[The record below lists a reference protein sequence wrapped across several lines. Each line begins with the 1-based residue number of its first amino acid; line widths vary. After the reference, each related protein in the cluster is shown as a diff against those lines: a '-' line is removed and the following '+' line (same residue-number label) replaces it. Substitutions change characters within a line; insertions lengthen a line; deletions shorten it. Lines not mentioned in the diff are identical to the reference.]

1 MKNFTKQN
9 FKTNPLWIRLLIMT
23 FMLLAGAG
31 SVWSANLYIYST
43 SSSAKA
49 WIWVEGGS
57 NYTGGNWNSRPALSN
72 TTYFE
77 SLGNNIYR
85 YKKETLPSKVSII
98 LTPSG
103 GSPEARIDNLSLSS
117 DKYLSYSG
125 GSSITQVTR
134 PTNRYVAGSTAGDT
148 GGTDNVF
155 GTRWEANGSTNKMT
169 WDASK
174 CLFVKEYIT
183 NETSPMTLTFKIT
196 DGTWSNSWPSSNKT
210 QTVSSGCRITTITF
224 NIFTNAVS
232 STSASSTA
240 CCTTVNAPNVT
251 ADAICAGNSA
261 TLKLTNRQTG
271 VTYKLNS
278 TSGTTI
284 FSSGDTYTTSALNA
298 NTTYKIYASH
308 ASACT
313 NNVEGSVTVTVN
325 PTPSFT
331 TNPTNKTM
339 CAGETSETNL
349 TTLSGVV
356 VANGSPVWYN
366 AQTDGSTVAKADIV
380 NGGTYW
386 VAAEN
391 STTGCKNTTRQKFVL
406 TVNPTPSFT
415 TNPTDKTMCAGETS
429 ETNLT
434 TLSGVVVANGSP
446 VWYNAQTGG
455 STVAKAD
462 IVNGGTYWVA
472 AENSTTGCKNATRK
486 KFVLAVKSAP
496 TTPSLSADRDM
507 LNTTNTTAT
516 LTIGNYVSG
525 VTYTL
530 YKGENSTGKTT
541 TETTFT
547 VTEGGIYKV
556 KGTNTTNPSACQDT
570 EFSKEVIISTC
581 PTVATPTLSI
591 VSEPKNNCGTETKGK
606 IQITNYSS
614 FSDCTFTLN
623 GSACKPSSNGE
634 IEVSESGT
642 YNVVAINDCGSK
654 STAGSVTVSKTTI
667 TAPST
672 TPEVS
677 LSYPQ
682 VAFATNDGS
691 VNINL
696 SIGERGITYYLY
708 KDGAQVAN
716 SEKTGENKSLQ
727 WTVNESGTYT
737 VKAPNPCD
745 GGYIAMTGSVK
756 YTCMSNLKLAFD
768 GGKSVFCPG
777 ETTNIIVTFDGDGK
791 GDEITN
797 YGKYGWQWEKT
808 NIDYTSVYLSE
819 SGVKVPVTI
828 KGDGSIK
835 LGVRSCG
842 TIYSNEL
849 TFTVHKAPEAPT
861 VSFSPNPVGQNI
873 NTTLSIASY
882 SADNTYVVYKSE
894 DDKVG
899 SDTKVADYTAPFAI
913 SLADVDNYY
922 YYAVATSKAC
932 TGLVTTST
940 ITKLEVLEAGAK
952 IDALG
957 ATALFTNDPTHFIPM
972 YVEKDGIVDVE
983 GATKVDGY
991 TWEFSEDGSSE
1002 WTACNYTYANFNAK
1016 NNKSQHQVVVTN
1028 GNKDCNNWRA
1038 NAVGYYR
1045 CKMTYDNG
1053 ASQYSNSI
1061 QVTAG
1066 TNSNTNKQ
1074 HIGITYNLPIISV
1087 NTGDKD
1093 FPSDASLSGYPSASA
1108 DDLKKKRS
1116 VDVKIFNPDGT
1127 VCYDRKARMAYRG
1140 SSSLNFQKKSYAFC
1154 PGKAKCGDEEKSV
1167 DYVKTSKENLFG
1179 LSNGAED
1186 KDWVLYA
1193 ATPEPSMMRNRL
1205 TFDLYKEMRPQ
1216 DWGVNS
1222 MYVELVI
1229 NGEYKGVYVLM
1240 DKITQNK
1247 NRVKLSSADAFIVK
1261 FDKTDCVDRIGG
1273 YNGKVGDEKTF
1284 ITSKS
1289 GKFGIDTYDTKVDQA
1304 FEIEYPE
1311 KEDFEDVNV
1320 GSWKPFT
1327 DKVKEKFEQF
1337 ETALEK
1343 KDYTT
1348 VRSIIDYDS
1357 WADWF
1362 ILTEFIKNQDGFRAS
1377 NIFVYD
1383 GDKIEARPL
1392 WDQELSFKNKA
1403 RIAHSCDN
1411 AGGLLVTT
1419 SSIYEDNFKA
1429 PFWFTGGNNSI
1440 TGGLL
1445 SDPCFVSLVKQKWAE
1460 YSIEGGILTKT
1471 HIESK
1476 VSAYDS
1482 ELGAAQSRE
1491 AARWPYTGAVRG
1503 MTNNGK
1509 TIGYYGKNEGIEIGY
1524 ADSKSDILSWAN
1536 GRVGGLTTALNGLE
1550 GEALIFT
1557 MTPSVEITPWQIGI
1571 INIHAPAGYTYTV
1584 DFSQVENA
1592 GGYVS
1597 NDNAT
1602 YSVKLPRPADWAIG
1616 GNGSTTLSKTYTVT
1630 AKLELDSEENT
1641 CGFTSTENTKDSVI
1655 TLKDET
1661 EECDSEVTR

>member
-1 MKNFTKQN
+1 MKNFTKQILN
-9 FKTNPLWIRLLIMT
+9 KTLFKPTRWLLVALM
-23 FMLLAGAG
+23 FLLGTSGA
-31 SVWSANLYIYST
+31 WA
-43 SSSAKA
+43 
-49 WIWVEGGS
+49 
-57 NYTGGNWNSRPALSN
+57 
-72 TTYFE
+72 F
-77 SLGNNIYR
+77 
-85 YKKETLPSKVSII
+85 
-98 LTPSG
+98 
-103 GSPEARIDNLSLSS
+103 NLS
-117 DKYLSYSG
+117 
-125 GSSITQVTR
+125 GSMYFDNSETKWANCYMYI
-134 PTNRYVAGSTAGDT
+134 GH
-148 GGTDNVF
+148 GTYGRAYTMSLVS
-155 GTRWEANGSTNKMT
+155 GTRYLWKYTN
-169 WDASK
+169 
-174 CLFVKEYIT
+174 
-183 NETSPMTLTFKIT
+183 
-196 DGTWSNSWPSSNKT
+196 DGTWSGATAWY
-210 QTVSSGCRITTITF
+210 VSSEQWSDWTGGKGEGVALKACWHNANTFTHPYTSAYGANVYKATGTSTYSSSDCSKSAYNWSSTKPSYSTTYTITL
-224 NIFTNAVS
+224 NIVGSGSVTIKNNAGTALIS
-232 STSASSTA
+232 GATANTS
-240 CCTTVNAPNVT
+240 
-251 ADAICAGNSA
+251 
-261 TLKLTNRQTG
+261 KTG
-271 VTYKLNS
+271 VTYLTYLRYITATPSSGSKLSSIKIGSTDYTSAYQNGDAGEGTSGKGYDLTGNVTITVTFEKSCTTVATPDVSVDKSAVCEGDKVKLTLNS
-278 TSGTTI
+278 RQDGVTYKIGTTEIFSGTT
-284 FSSGDTYTTSALNA
+284 TYEFVPTGNVSVV
-298 NTTYKIYASH
+298 ASH
-308 ASACT
+308 ANSCNGATAKKDITIKVDNPSKLTLTYAETKICKGEEVT
-313 NNVEGSVTVTVN
+313 LNDFVYSNTGTVTWYNSYSYVDSNKANDTVSPTSTHKYYATAKNGECGIAEAQLNVIVN
-325 PTPSFT
+325 DKPAKP
-331 TNPTNKTM
+331 
-339 CAGETSETNL
+339 
-349 TTLSGVV
+349 TLS
-356 VANGSPVWYN
+356 
-366 AQTDGSTVAKADIV
+366 
-380 NGGTYW
+380 
-386 VAAEN
+386 AEN
-391 STTGCKNTTRQKFVL
+391 GVT
-406 TVNPTPSFT
+406 
-415 TNPTDKTMCAGETS
+415 EII
-429 ETNLT
+429 
-434 TLSGVVVANGSP
+434 SG
-446 VWYNAQTGG
+446 
-455 STVAKAD
+455 
-462 IVNGGTYWVA
+462 
-472 AENSTTGCKNATRK
+472 
-486 KFVLAVKSAP
+486 
-496 TTPSLSADRDM
+496 
-507 LNTTNTTAT
+507 TNTVT
-516 LTIGNYVSG
+516 LIVGNTETDA
-525 VTYTL
+525 TYTL
-530 YKGENSTGKTT
+530 YKDGSSTSKTGTKFENISEAGKYTVVGNKNNGCGNSEASNAIEVTSCTPISNPTLTITSGKKDIYCPGDYVNVTLTYNGNKAKSYKLDGKDNNNIVVSGGTIANNAPLTLTINGTGNISMILTGCDGNTATT
-541 TETTFT
+541 NELSFT
-547 VTEGGIYKV
+547 VAPAPKKPV
-556 KGTNTTNPSACQDT
+556 
-570 EFSKEVIISTC
+570 V
-581 PTVATPTLSI
+581 SI
-591 VSEPKNNCGTETKGK
+591 
-606 IQITNYSS
+606 
-614 FSDCTFTLN
+614 
-623 GSACKPSSNGE
+623 
-634 IEVSESGT
+634 
-642 YNVVAINDCGSK
+642 
-654 STAGSVTVSKTTI
+654 
-667 TAPST
+667 
-672 TPEVS
+672 
-677 LSYPQ
+677 
-682 VAFATNDGS
+682 
-691 VNINL
+691 
-696 SIGERGITYYLY
+696 
-708 KDGAQVAN
+708 
-716 SEKTGENKSLQ
+716 
-727 WTVNESGTYT
+727 
-737 VKAPNPCD
+737 
-745 GGYIAMTGSVK
+745 
-756 YTCMSNLKLAFD
+756 
-768 GGKSVFCPG
+768 
-777 ETTNIIVTFDGDGK
+777 
-791 GDEITN
+791 
-797 YGKYGWQWEKT
+797 
-808 NIDYTSVYLSE
+808 
-819 SGVKVPVTI
+819 
-828 KGDGSIK
+828 
-835 LGVRSCG
+835 
-842 TIYSNEL
+842 
-849 TFTVHKAPEAPT
+849 
-861 VSFSPNPVGQNI
+861 SPNPVGQNKPATLNVSPYDESFNYTI
-873 NTTLSIASY
+873 SKDGASVGNYTSATTITHA
-882 SADNTYVVYKSE
+882 NVGEYK
-894 DDKVG
+894 
-899 SDTKVADYTAPFAI
+899 YT
-913 SLADVDNYY
+913 VT
-922 YYAVATSKAC
+922 ATSKTC
-932 TGLVTTST
+932 PSLSETSNEVTLT
-940 ITKLEVLEAGAK
+940 VLEAGAK

-983 GATKVDGY
+983 GATKVTGY
-991 TWEFSEDGSSE
+991 TWEFSEDGSTN

-1028 GNKDCNNWRA
+1028 GDKDCNNWRA

-1045 CKMTYDNG
+1045 CKMTYDTG

-1261 FDKTDCVDRIGG
+1261 FDKTDCADRIGG

-1320 GSWKPFT
+1320 GSWVPFT
-1327 DKVKEKFEQF
+1327 DKVKEKFVQF

-1357 WADWF
+1357 WADWY

-1383 GDKIEARPL
+1383 GEKIEARPL
-1392 WDQELSFKNKA
+1392 WDQELSFNNQA
-1403 RIAHSCDN
+1403 RISHSCDKT
-1411 AGGLLVTT
+1411 AGLLITT
-1419 SSIYEDNFKA
+1419 SSIYEDHFKA

-1460 YSIEGGILTKT
+1460 YSQDGGLLTKS

-1476 VSAYDS
+1476 VSSYDS

-1536 GRVGGLTTALNGLE
+1536 GRVGGFTTALNGLE

-1557 MTPSVEITPWQIGI
+1557 MTPSVEVTPWQIGI

-1592 GGYVS
+1592 GGYVT

-1602 YSVKLPRPADWAIG
+1602 YSVKLPRPIDWAQG

-1661 EECDSEVTR
+1661 EECNPEVTR

>member
-183 NETSPMTLTFKIT
+183 NEASSMTLTFKIT
-196 DGTWSNSWPSSNKT
+196 DGTWTNSWPSNNKT
-210 QTVSSGCRITTITF
+210 QSVSSGCRITTITF

-240 CCTTVNAPNVT
+240 CCTTVNAPVVT
-251 ADAICAGNSA
+251 ADAICAGNTA
-261 TLKLTNRQTG
+261 TLKLTNRQAD

-284 FSSGDTYTTSALNA
+284 FTSGNNTYTTPALNA

-325 PTPSFT
+325 QPPTKQ
-331 TNPTNKTM
+331 PTLSSDK
-339 CAGETSETNL
+339 
-349 TTLSGVV
+349 TTL
-356 VANGSPVWYN
+356 A
-366 AQTDGSTVAKADIV
+366 
-380 NGGTYW
+380 
-386 VAAEN
+386 
-391 STTGCKNTTRQKFVL
+391 TGEK
-406 TVNPTPSFT
+406 
-415 TNPTDKTMCAGETS
+415 
-429 ETNLT
+429 
-434 TLSGVVVANGSP
+434 
-446 VWYNAQTGG
+446 
-455 STVAKAD
+455 
-462 IVNGGTYWVA
+462 
-472 AENSTTGCKNATRK
+472 
-486 KFVLAVKSAP
+486 
-496 TTPSLSADRDM
+496 
-507 LNTTNTTAT
+507 AT
-516 LTIGNYVSG
+516 LTVSNTEG
-525 VTYTL
+525 GITYTL
-530 YKGENSTGKTT
+530 YKDGTSTGKTGT
-541 TETTFT
+541 SFT
-547 VTEGGIYKV
+547 NITAGKYKV
-556 KGTNTTNPSACQDT
+556 VATDANSCGSMDSNEIT
-570 EFSKEVIISTC
+570 ISDC
-581 PTVATPTLSI
+581 PAVPTPTLSI
-591 VSEPKNNCGTETKGK
+591 EREIKDNCGDITKG
-606 IQITNYSS
+606 IIAITNYAQ
-614 FSDCTFTLN
+614 FSNCTFTLN
-623 GSACKPSSNGE
+623 GDAVTPTNAGKIEGVTASGSCKVVVTNNCGNSSE
-634 IEVSESGT
+634 PVS
-642 YNVVAINDCGSK
+642 IDMP
-654 STAGSVTVSKTTI
+654 KTTVK
-667 TAPST
+667 APT
-672 TPEVS
+672 VYDVS
-677 LSYPQ
+677 LTYPQ
-682 VAFATNDGS
+682 VSFATNNGS

-696 SIGERGITYYLY
+696 SQSERDVTYYLY
-708 KDGAQVAN
+708 KNGTKVTGSDKQGDGRALVW
-716 SEKTGENKSLQ
+716 SVL
-727 WTVNESGTYT
+727 ESGTYT
-737 VKAPNPCD
+737 VKADNPCN
-745 GGYIAMTGSVK
+745 GGVIDMNGSVEF
-756 YTCMSNLKLAFD
+756 TCMSNLELAFE
-768 GGKSVFCPG
+768 GGKSTFCPG
-777 ETTNIIVTFDGDGK
+777 ETANVIVTFTGTGK
-791 GDEITN
+791 GDENTN
-797 YGKYGWQWEKT
+797 PGKYGWQWGGSSYSYES
-808 NIDYTSVYLSE
+808 IYLNE

-828 KGDGSIK
+828 KGDGSIS
-835 LGVRSCG
+835 LSVSSCNSRVN
-842 TIYSNEL
+842 SNEL
-849 TFTVHKAPEAPT
+849 KFTVNPAPQTPVVT
-861 VSFSPNPVGQNI
+861 ISPNPVGQNKP
-873 NTTLSIASY
+873 TTLTVGEYNGTLNNYTLYKDGDSQGAYTTPQTITIGEIGKY
-882 SADNTYVVYKSE
+882 DYYV
-894 DDKVG
+894 
-899 SDTKVADYTAPFAI
+899 
-913 SLADVDNYY
+913 
-922 YYAVATSKAC
+922 VATSKAC
-932 TGLVTTST
+932 PSLTATSKTVT
-940 ITKLEVLEAGAK
+940 LEVLEAGAK

-983 GATKVDGY
+983 GATKVTGY
-991 TWEFSEDGSSE
+991 TWEFSKNGSSN

-1028 GNKDCNNWRA
+1028 GDKDCNNWRA

-1045 CKMTYDNG
+1045 CKMTYDTG

-1261 FDKTDCVDRIGG
+1261 FDKTDCADRIGG

-1304 FEIEYPE
+1304 FENEYPE

-1320 GSWKPFT
+1320 GSWVPFT
-1327 DKVKEKFEQF
+1327 DKVKEKFVQF

-1357 WADWF
+1357 WADWY

-1383 GDKIEARPL
+1383 GEKIEARPL
-1392 WDQELSFKNKA
+1392 WDQELSFNNQA
-1403 RIAHSCDN
+1403 RISHSCN
-1411 AGGLLVTT
+1411 QTAGLLITT
-1419 SSIYEDNFKA
+1419 SSIYEDHFKA

-1460 YSIEGGILTKT
+1460 YSQDGGLLTKS

-1557 MTPSVEITPWQIGI
+1557 MTPSVEVTPWQIGI

-1592 GGYVS
+1592 GGYVT

-1602 YSVKLPRPADWAIG
+1602 YSVKLPRPIDWAQG

-1661 EECDSEVTR
+1661 EECDPEVTR

>member
-1 MKNFTKQN
+1 MKNFTNN
-9 FKTNPLWIRLLIMT
+9 FKQFTSRLSARWLIMALM
-23 FMLLAGAG
+23 MLVGTSSAWAVRVYYVNTNSWSKVNCYAWKDGGANEAGWPGTDITSKKCNFKVNGYDVYYYDTNDTSDKCIFNNG
-31 SVWSANLYIYST
+31 SSQSSDLTIANGPYFYGNTARSSVKDIYDNDAWMFYINQDYNTNALCIHNGSSYINGTYVASKNYYISTSKSNVNNKTINVTNNCGSWTGTGGKKGGTTVGTTYVHPGCYYKTGNQGTSIVKAATLSSLSIASSISKTDASSVNVTAKATSST
-43 SSSAKA
+43 SSYGKA
-49 WIWVEGGS
+49 LK
-57 NYTGGNWNSRPALSN
+57 AM
-72 TTYFE
+72 YF
-77 SLGNNIYR
+77 
-85 YKKETLPSKVSII
+85 V
-98 LTPSG
+98 
-103 GSPEARIDNLSLSS
+103 
-117 DKYLSYSG
+117 
-125 GSSITQVTR
+125 
-134 PTNRYVAGSTAGDT
+134 
-148 GGTDNVF
+148 DNVYV
-155 GTRWEANGSTNKMT
+155 TE
-169 WDASK
+169 
-174 CLFVKEYIT
+174 
-183 NETSPMTLTFKIT
+183 
-196 DGTWSNSWPSSNKT
+196 
-210 QTVSSGCRITTITF
+210 
-224 NIFTNAVS
+224 
-232 STSASSTA
+232 SAQ
-240 CCTTVNAPNVT
+240 
-251 ADAICAGNSA
+251 
-261 TLKLTNRQTG
+261 L
-271 VTYKLNS
+271 S
-278 TSGTTI
+278 TSGTTTTLDLSS
-284 FSSGDTYTTSALNA
+284 FSDGSHTLSVILTDGTISYPDASTATFTIISCTPSATITEATYNCGETTIHLEGNLTEACGGMYFGWQYKTTSGDDWSTATAIAGHASNNYSTSAKTYELDWTIPSPG
-298 NTTYKIYASH
+298 TTYYFRAYATPDAKTWYSDGTTKTVKTYK
-308 ASACT
+308 SPT
-313 NNVEGSVTVTVN
+313 LYTISGS
-325 PTPSFT
+325 
-331 TNPTNKTM
+331 
-339 CAGETSETNL
+339 
-349 TTLSGVV
+349 
-356 VANGSPVWYN
+356 
-366 AQTDGSTVAKADIV
+366 D
-380 NGGTYW
+380 
-386 VAAEN
+386 
-391 STTGCKNTTRQKFVL
+391 
-406 TVNPTPSFT
+406 
-415 TNPTDKTMCAGETS
+415 
-429 ETNLT
+429 
-434 TLSGVVVANGSP
+434 
-446 VWYNAQTGG
+446 
-455 STVAKAD
+455 
-462 IVNGGTYWVA
+462 
-472 AENSTTGCKNATRK
+472 
-486 KFVLAVKSAP
+486 
-496 TTPSLSADRDM
+496 
-507 LNTTNTTAT
+507 AT
-516 LTIGNYVSG
+516 LTLSDSEAGY
-525 VTYTL
+525 TYTL
-530 YKGENSTGKTT
+530 YNNASQVSNSAKAGTGDALTWT
-541 TETTFT
+541 LNDGGTYT
-547 VTEGGIYKV
+547 VKA
-556 KGTNTTNPSACQDT
+556 KPSESDCD
-570 EFSKEVIISTC
+570 EVLMNGSYTYSPC
-581 PTVATPTLSI
+581 PAVATPTLSI

-623 GSACKPSSNGE
+623 GNACTPSSNGE
-634 IEVSESGT
+634 IEVSESGI

-708 KDGAQVAN
+708 KDGDQVAN

-737 VKAPNPCD
+737 VKASNPCD

-756 YTCMSNLKLAFD
+756 YTCMSNLELAFE

-777 ETTNIIVTFDGDGK
+777 ETTNIIVKFDGDGK

-797 YGKYGWQWEKT
+797 YGKYGWQWEKN

-861 VSFSPNPVGQNI
+861 VSFSTNPVGQNK

-882 SADNTYVVYKSE
+882 SADNTYVVYKSA

-899 SDTKVADYTAPFAI
+899 DDTEVGTYTAPFAV
-913 SLADVDNYY
+913 SLAEVGNYY

-932 TGLVTTST
+932 TDLVTTST

-983 GATKVDGY
+983 GATKVTGY
-991 TWEFSEDGSSE
+991 TWEFSKNGSSN

-1016 NNKSQHQVVVTN
+1016 NNKSEHKVVVTN
-1028 GNKDCNNWRA
+1028 GDKDCNNWRA

-1061 QVTAG
+1061 QVTTG

-1087 NTGDKD
+1087 NTGDND
-1093 FPSDASLSGYPSASA
+1093 FPSDASLSGYPSAFA

-1140 SSSLNFQKKSYAFC
+1140 SSSLNFKKKSYAFC

-1216 DWGVNS
+1216 DWSVNS

-1289 GKFGIDTYDTKVDQA
+1289 GKFGIPTYGTTVDQA

-1311 KEDFEDVNV
+1311 KEDFEEVNE
-1320 GSWKPFT
+1320 GSWVPFT
-1327 DKVKEKFEQF
+1327 DKVKEKFVQF

-1419 SSIYEDNFKA
+1419 SSIYEDHFKA

-1440 TGGLL
+1440 SGGLL

-1460 YSIEGGILTKT
+1460 YSQEGGILTKT

-1524 ADSKSDILSWAN
+1524 ADSKSDILSWAKD
-1536 GRVGGLTTALNGLE
+1536 RVGGLTTALNGVE

-1557 MTPSVEITPWQIGI
+1557 MTPSVEVTPWQAGLIS
-1571 INIHAPAGYTYTV
+1571 IHAPEGYKYTV
-1584 DFSQVENA
+1584 DFSEVEA
-1592 GGYVS
+1592 VGGYVK
-1597 NDNAT
+1597 NENTT
-1602 YSVKLPRPADWAIG
+1602 YTVKLPRPADWTIG
-1616 GNGSTTLSKTYTVT
+1616 GNGSTSSATYNVT
-1630 AKLELDSEENT
+1630 AKIEIDSEENT
-1641 CGFTSTENTKDSVI
+1641 CGFESDENTKTSII
-1655 TLKDET
+1655 TLKDEV
-1661 EECDSEVTR
+1661 EECDPPVTR

>member
-1 MKNFTKQN
+1 MKNFTKQILNKTLFKPTRWLLVALMFLLGTGSAWAYNQSAVDLYFDNSEAKWSNCYVYIGHSTWTSCYPLTRVSGTQYLWKLAKAN
-9 FKTNPLWIRLLIMT
+9 FNGGSAWNGATGWVLCNEKWWDNQGESIDKFTWHGDKNVTQKRTSAWSASYIYKTNGT
-23 FMLLAGAG
+23 A
-31 SVWSANLYIYST
+31 ST
-43 SSSAKA
+43 TSDNHTITAYKTTTVSNK
-49 WIWVEGGS
+49 
-57 NYTGGNWNSRPALSN
+57 NYTVTINTATGGTLTVKDYDNNTVSNGASKIYLTVLKFSASASSGYDFTGVQIDNGSTTTTISKADLATKTYTITSNVTITPVWAAKQYAITYKDQGNVAFSGTHASGYPTTHTYGTATTLKSATKSGYNFLGWFTTSACDGTKVTLLGATAYTADITLYAKWEKACDDVAAPTLS
-72 TTYFE
+72 
-77 SLGNNIYR
+77 I
-85 YKKETLPSKVSII
+85 YKKIV
-98 LTPSG
+98 
-103 GSPEARIDNLSLSS
+103 
-117 DKYLSYSG
+117 DKCG
-125 GSSITQVTR
+125 SITQGYIKIDNYASYSNCTFYLGNENQPIT
-134 PTNRYVAGSTAGDT
+134 PTNDGLIGISIANTYTVIVKNSCGNKNNSAIAIETDVITAPNKYTVSASIPQIAFANNDGSINIELAGS
-148 GGTDNVF
+148 DN
-155 GTRWEANGSTNKMT
+155 
-169 WDASK
+169 
-174 CLFVKEYIT
+174 
-183 NETSPMTLTFKIT
+183 
-196 DGTWSNSWPSSNKT
+196 
-210 QTVSSGCRITTITF
+210 
-224 NIFTNAVS
+224 
-232 STSASSTA
+232 
-240 CCTTVNAPNVT
+240 
-251 ADAICAGNSA
+251 
-261 TLKLTNRQTG
+261 G
-271 VTYKLNS
+271 VTYNLYKDDAKIA
-278 TSGTTI
+278 GTTKTGDGNALQWTGI
-284 FSSGDTYTTSALNA
+284 TSPGVYTVKADNPCNDGVEAMTGSFKQECINGLKLAFENGIDTYCANTETNIVITYNGTSFDQYTNPGKYGYKWTISSGSLSYTSVIPKIGAKLPVNIKNTGTIQLQMKSCGSTIESNVLSFNVYTTPAEPKFSFSSANVGQNKTTTLILDSYNPDLTYEYYKATTKLGNITSKETIINVG
-298 NTTYKIYASH
+298 NETGTFTYKVIA
-308 ASACT
+308 
-313 NNVEGSVTVTVN
+313 
-325 PTPSFT
+325 
-331 TNPTNKTM
+331 
-339 CAGETSETNL
+339 
-349 TTLSGVV
+349 
-356 VANGSPVWYN
+356 
-366 AQTDGSTVAKADIV
+366 
-380 NGGTYW
+380 
-386 VAAEN
+386 
-391 STTGCKNTTRQKFVL
+391 
-406 TVNPTPSFT
+406 
-415 TNPTDKTMCAGETS
+415 TDKTCDGLTS
-429 ETNLT
+429 E
-434 TLSGVVVANGSP
+434 S
-446 VWYNAQTGG
+446 
-455 STVAKAD
+455 
-462 IVNGGTYWVA
+462 
-472 AENSTTGCKNATRK
+472 
-486 KFVLAVKSAP
+486 
-496 TTPSLSADRDM
+496 
-507 LNTTNTTAT
+507 TAT
-516 LTIGNYVSG
+516 LTVS
-525 VTYTL
+525 
-530 YKGENSTGKTT
+530 
-541 TETTFT
+541 
-547 VTEGGIYKV
+547 
-556 KGTNTTNPSACQDT
+556 
-570 EFSKEVIISTC
+570 
-581 PTVATPTLSI
+581 
-591 VSEPKNNCGTETKGK
+591 
-606 IQITNYSS
+606 
-614 FSDCTFTLN
+614 
-623 GSACKPSSNGE
+623 
-634 IEVSESGT
+634 
-642 YNVVAINDCGSK
+642 
-654 STAGSVTVSKTTI
+654 
-667 TAPST
+667 
-672 TPEVS
+672 
-677 LSYPQ
+677 
-682 VAFATNDGS
+682 
-691 VNINL
+691 
-696 SIGERGITYYLY
+696 
-708 KDGAQVAN
+708 
-716 SEKTGENKSLQ
+716 
-727 WTVNESGTYT
+727 
-737 VKAPNPCD
+737 
-745 GGYIAMTGSVK
+745 
-756 YTCMSNLKLAFD
+756 
-768 GGKSVFCPG
+768 
-777 ETTNIIVTFDGDGK
+777 
-791 GDEITN
+791 
-797 YGKYGWQWEKT
+797 
-808 NIDYTSVYLSE
+808 
-819 SGVKVPVTI
+819 
-828 KGDGSIK
+828 
-835 LGVRSCG
+835 
-842 TIYSNEL
+842 
-849 TFTVHKAPEAPT
+849 
-861 VSFSPNPVGQNI
+861 
-873 NTTLSIASY
+873 
-882 SADNTYVVYKSE
+882 
-894 DDKVG
+894 
-899 SDTKVADYTAPFAI
+899 
-913 SLADVDNYY
+913 
-922 YYAVATSKAC
+922 
-932 TGLVTTST
+932 
-940 ITKLEVLEAGAK
+940 EAGAK

-983 GATKVDGY
+983 GATKVTGY
-991 TWEFSEDGSSE
+991 TWEFSEDGSTN

-1016 NNKSQHQVVVTN
+1016 NNKSEHKVVVTN
-1028 GNKDCNNWRA
+1028 GDKDCNNWRA

-1045 CKMTYDNG
+1045 CKMTYDTG

-1261 FDKTDCVDRIGG
+1261 FDKTDCADRIGG

-1320 GSWKPFT
+1320 GSWVPFT
-1327 DKVKEKFEQF
+1327 DKVKEKFVQF

-1357 WADWF
+1357 WADWY

-1383 GDKIEARPL
+1383 GEKIEARPL
-1392 WDQELSFKNKA
+1392 WDQELSFNNQA
-1403 RIAHSCDN
+1403 RISHSCDKT
-1411 AGGLLVTT
+1411 AGLLITT
-1419 SSIYEDNFKA
+1419 SSIYEDHFKA

-1460 YSIEGGILTKT
+1460 YSQDGGLLTKS

-1557 MTPSVEITPWQIGI
+1557 MTPSVEVTPWQIGI

-1592 GGYVS
+1592 GGYVT

-1602 YSVKLPRPADWAIG
+1602 YSVKLPRPIDWAQG

-1661 EECDSEVTR
+1661 EECDPEVTR

>member
-1 MKNFTKQN
+1 MKNFTNN
-9 FKTNPLWIRLLIMT
+9 FKQFTSRLSARWLIMALM
-23 FMLLAGAG
+23 MLVGTSSAWA
-31 SVWSANLYIYST
+31 ANLYIYST

-57 NYTGGNWNSRPALSN
+57 NYTGGNWNNRPALSN

-85 YKKETLPSKVSII
+85 YKNQTLPTKVSII

-117 DKYLSYSG
+117 NKYLSYSG
-125 GSSITQVTR
+125 GNTITQVT
-134 PTNRYVAGSTAGDT
+134 PSSYTRYVAGGTAGDS

-155 GTRWEANGSTNKMT
+155 GTRWEAAGATNKMT
-169 WDASK
+169 WDDSK

-183 NETSPMTLTFKIT
+183 NESSSITLTFKIT
-196 DGTWSNSWPSSNKT
+196 NGTWNSSWPASNKT
-210 QTVSSGCRITTITF
+210 QSVSSGCRKTTITY

-232 STSASSTA
+232 STSASSTE
-240 CCTTVNAPNVT
+240 CCTP
-251 ADAICAGNSA
+251 SA
-261 TLKLTNRQTG
+261 TITKA
-271 VTYKLNS
+271 TYS
-278 TSGTTI
+278 CYGTTI
-284 FSSGDTYTTSALNA
+284 HLEGNLTEACGGMYFGWQYKTTSGDDWSAATAIPGHASNNYSTSAKTYELDWTIPSQG
-298 NTTYKIYASH
+298 TTYYFRAYATPDAKTWYSDGTTKTVKTYK
-308 ASACT
+308 SPT
-313 NNVEGSVTVTVN
+313 LYTVSGSD
-325 PTPSFT
+325 
-331 TNPTNKTM
+331 
-339 CAGETSETNL
+339 AEL
-349 TTLSGVV
+349 TLSD
-356 VANGSPVWYN
+356 SE
-366 AQTDGSTVAKADIV
+366 S
-380 NGGTYW
+380 
-386 VAAEN
+386 
-391 STTGCKNTTRQKFVL
+391 GC
-406 TVNPTPSFT
+406 
-415 TNPTDKTMCAGETS
+415 
-429 ETNLT
+429 
-434 TLSGVVVANGSP
+434 
-446 VWYNAQTGG
+446 
-455 STVAKAD
+455 
-462 IVNGGTYWVA
+462 
-472 AENSTTGCKNATRK
+472 
-486 KFVLAVKSAP
+486 
-496 TTPSLSADRDM
+496 
-507 LNTTNTTAT
+507 
-516 LTIGNYVSG
+516 
-525 VTYTL
+525 TYTL
-530 YKGENSTGKTT
+530 YNNGYLVSNSA
-541 TETTFT
+541 
-547 VTEGGIYKV
+547 TEGTGNALTWTLKDGGTYTV
-556 KGTNTTNPSACQDT
+556 KAKPSESDCD
-570 EFSKEVIISTC
+570 EVLMNGSYTYSPC
-581 PTVATPTLSI
+581 PAVATPTLSI

-623 GSACKPSSNGE
+623 GNACTPSSNGE
-634 IEVSESGT
+634 IEVSESGI

-745 GGYIAMTGSVK
+745 DGGYIAMTGSVK
-756 YTCMSNLKLAFD
+756 YTCMSNLKLAFE

-777 ETTNIIVTFDGDGK
+777 ETTNIIVKFDGDGK

-861 VSFSPNPVGQNI
+861 VSFSTNPVGQNK

-882 SADNTYVVYKSE
+882 SADNTYVVYKSA

-899 SDTKVADYTAPFAI
+899 DDTEVGTYTAPFAV
-913 SLADVDNYY
+913 SLAEVGNYY

-932 TGLVTTST
+932 TDLVTTST

-983 GATKVDGY
+983 GATKVTGY
-991 TWEFSEDGSSE
+991 TWEFSKNGSSN

-1016 NNKSQHQVVVTN
+1016 NNKSEHKVVVTN
-1028 GNKDCNNWRA
+1028 GDKDCNNWRA

-1045 CKMTYDNG
+1045 CKMKYDTG
-1053 ASQYSNSI
+1053 ASKYSNSI

-1140 SSSLNFQKKSYAFC
+1140 SSSLNFKKKSYAFC

-1216 DWGVNS
+1216 DWSVNS

-1289 GKFGIDTYDTKVDQA
+1289 GKFGIGTYGTTVDQA

-1327 DKVKEKFEQF
+1327 DKVKEKFVQF

-1440 TGGLL
+1440 SGGLL

-1460 YSIEGGILTKT
+1460 YSQEGGILTKT

-1524 ADSKSDILSWAN
+1524 ADSKSDILSWAKD
-1536 GRVGGLTTALNGLE
+1536 RVGGLTTALNGVE

-1557 MTPSVEITPWQIGI
+1557 MTPSVEVTPWQAGLIS
-1571 INIHAPAGYTYTV
+1571 IHAPEGYKYTV
-1584 DFSQVENA
+1584 DFSEVEA
-1592 GGYVS
+1592 VGGYVK
-1597 NDNAT
+1597 NENTT
-1602 YSVKLPRPADWAIG
+1602 YTVKLPRPAGWEIG
-1616 GNGSTTLSKTYTVT
+1616 GNGSTSSATYNVK
-1630 AKLELDSEENT
+1630 AKIEIDSEENT
-1641 CGFTSTENTKDSVI
+1641 CGFESDENTKTSII
-1655 TLKDET
+1655 TLKDEV
-1661 EECDSEVTR
+1661 EDCDPVVTR

>member
-1 MKNFTKQN
+1 MKNFTNN
-9 FKTNPLWIRLLIMT
+9 FKQFTSRLSARWLIMALM
-23 FMLLAGAG
+23 MLVGTSSAWGWGYKSAGG
-31 SVWSANLYIYST
+31 SWNDCTSSFSSTSFYTTPTSSTASSYDILMKTKPGSGFNICQNACSGQQLYVGLTGTAST
-43 SSSAKA
+43 SSSTIVRAVAK
-49 WIWVEGGS
+49 WNSGLYCTYTVVIPEGKIYIKPTNGAAVAMTKS
-57 NYTGGNWNSRPALSN
+57 SYTYTAELTLSDEKTFDLYATDPGASINNESGMPAAGKPSSVRLNYTGLESPYKYVKVTYDLKTNKITFED
-72 TTYFE
+72 TT
-77 SLGNNIYR
+77 
-85 YKKETLPSKVSII
+85 PPC
-98 LTPSG
+98 TPS
-103 GSPEARIDNLSLSS
+103 ATIT
-117 DKYLSYSG
+117 KATYSCYG
-125 GSSITQVTR
+125 
-134 PTNRYVAGSTAGDT
+134 
-148 GGTDNVF
+148 
-155 GTRWEANGSTNKMT
+155 
-169 WDASK
+169 
-174 CLFVKEYIT
+174 
-183 NETSPMTLTFKIT
+183 
-196 DGTWSNSWPSSNKT
+196 
-210 QTVSSGCRITTITF
+210 TTIHLEGNLTEACGGMYF
-224 NIFTNAVS
+224 GWQYKTTSGDDWSAATAIPGHASNNY
-232 STSASSTA
+232 STSAKTYELDWTIPSQG
-240 CCTTVNAPNVT
+240 TTYYFRAYATP
-251 ADAICAGNSA
+251 DAKTWYSDG
-261 TLKLTNRQTG
+261 TTKT
-271 VTYKLNS
+271 VKTYKSPTLY
-278 TSGTTI
+278 TVSG
-284 FSSGDTYTTSALNA
+284 SDAEL
-298 NTTYKIYASH
+298 
-308 ASACT
+308 
-313 NNVEGSVTVTVN
+313 
-325 PTPSFT
+325 
-331 TNPTNKTM
+331 
-339 CAGETSETNL
+339 
-349 TTLSGVV
+349 TLSD
-356 VANGSPVWYN
+356 SE
-366 AQTDGSTVAKADIV
+366 S
-380 NGGTYW
+380 
-386 VAAEN
+386 
-391 STTGCKNTTRQKFVL
+391 GC
-406 TVNPTPSFT
+406 
-415 TNPTDKTMCAGETS
+415 
-429 ETNLT
+429 
-434 TLSGVVVANGSP
+434 
-446 VWYNAQTGG
+446 
-455 STVAKAD
+455 
-462 IVNGGTYWVA
+462 
-472 AENSTTGCKNATRK
+472 
-486 KFVLAVKSAP
+486 
-496 TTPSLSADRDM
+496 
-507 LNTTNTTAT
+507 
-516 LTIGNYVSG
+516 
-525 VTYTL
+525 TYTL
-530 YKGENSTGKTT
+530 YNASLVSNSAKAGTGNALTWT
-541 TETTFT
+541 LNDAGTYT
-547 VTEGGIYKV
+547 VKA
-556 KGTNTTNPSACQDT
+556 KPSESDCD
-570 EFSKEVIISTC
+570 EVLMNGSYTYSPC
-581 PTVATPTLSI
+581 PAVTTPTLSI

-623 GSACKPSSNGE
+623 GAACTPSSKGE
-634 IEVSESGT
+634 IEVSNSGT
-642 YNVVAINDCGSK
+642 YKVIATNDCGSK
-654 STAGSVTVSKTTI
+654 SAEASVTVSKTTI
-667 TAPST
+667 IAPNT

-745 GGYIAMTGSVK
+745 DGGYIAMTGSVK
-756 YTCMSNLKLAFD
+756 YTCMSNLKLAFE

-777 ETTNIIVTFDGDGK
+777 ETTNIIVKFDGDGK

-861 VSFSPNPVGQNI
+861 VSFSTNPVGQNK

-882 SADNTYVVYKSE
+882 SADNTYVVYKSA

-899 SDTKVADYTAPFAI
+899 DDTEVGTYTAPFAI
-913 SLADVDNYY
+913 SLAEVGNYY

-932 TGLVTTST
+932 TDLVTTST

-957 ATALFTNDPTHFIPM
+957 STALFTNDPTHFIPM

-983 GATKVDGY
+983 GATKVTGY
-991 TWEFSEDGSSE
+991 TWEFSEDGSTN

-1016 NNKSQHQVVVTN
+1016 NNKSEHKVVVTN
-1028 GNKDCNNWRA
+1028 GDKDCNNWRA
-1038 NAVGYYR
+1038 NAIGYYR

-1053 ASQYSNSI
+1053 ASQYSTSI
-1061 QVTAG
+1061 QVTRG

-1087 NTGDKD
+1087 NTGDND

-1140 SSSLNFQKKSYAFC
+1140 SSSLNFKKKSYAFC

-1216 DWGVNS
+1216 DWSVNS

-1261 FDKTDCVDRIGG
+1261 FDKTDCADRIGG

-1289 GKFGIDTYDTKVDQA
+1289 GKFGIPTYGTTVDQA

-1311 KEDFEDVNV
+1311 KEDFEEVNE
-1320 GSWKPFT
+1320 GSWVPFT
-1327 DKVKEKFEQF
+1327 DKVKEKFVQF

-1419 SSIYEDNFKA
+1419 SSIYEDHFKA

-1440 TGGLL
+1440 SGGLL

-1460 YSIEGGILTKT
+1460 YSQEGGILTKT

-1536 GRVGGLTTALNGLE
+1536 DRVGGLTTALNGVE

-1557 MTPSVEITPWQIGI
+1557 MTPSVEVTPWQAGLIS
-1571 INIHAPAGYTYTV
+1571 IHAPEGYKYTV
-1584 DFSQVENA
+1584 DFSEVEA
-1592 GGYVS
+1592 VGGYVK
-1597 NDNAT
+1597 NENTT
-1602 YSVKLPRPADWAIG
+1602 YTVKLPRPAGWEIG
-1616 GNGSTTLSKTYTVT
+1616 GNGSTSSATYNVK
-1630 AKLELDSEENT
+1630 AKIEIDSEENT
-1641 CGFTSTENTKDSVI
+1641 CGFESDENTKTSII
-1655 TLKDET
+1655 TLKDEV
-1661 EECDSEVTR
+1661 EECDPVVTR

>member
-1 MKNFTKQN
+1 MKNFTKQFANKTLFKPTRWLLVALMFLLGTSGAWAATVTFTSDDILYFNMSAVSWWTAGTNGNGN
-9 FKTNPLWIRLLIMT
+9 FAYFYNNSTGKNAWSAHAVLYS
-23 FMLLAGAG
+23 G
-31 SVWSANLYIYST
+31 SVYYVKIPAGTWEGVILTRNNTST
-43 SSSAKA
+43 APSWNNK
-49 WIWVEGGS
+49 W
-57 NYTGGNWNSRPALSN
+57 NQTGDIALSN
-72 TTYFE
+72 TSNYISKFSEGSTSVTWSTQKPASTG
-77 SLGNNIYR
+77 SLTASSTSVEVGTNV
-85 YKKETLPSKVSII
+85 T
-98 LTPSG
+98 LTPSLTSNTTYNEIKSTSYAI
-103 GSPEARIDNLSLSS
+103 SPSTGASVSGNTFTATAAGTYTVTATITYNPRGYSSLTS
-117 DKYLSYSG
+117 
-125 GSSITQVTR
+125 TVT
-134 PTNRYVAGSTAGDT
+134 
-148 GGTDNVF
+148 
-155 GTRWEANGSTNKMT
+155 
-169 WDASK
+169 AS
-174 CLFVKEYIT
+174 
-183 NETSPMTLTFKIT
+183 
-196 DGTWSNSWPSSNKT
+196 
-210 QTVSSGCRITTITF
+210 TTIT
-224 NIFTNAVS
+224 
-232 STSASSTA
+232 
-240 CCTTVNAPNVT
+240 
-251 ADAICAGNSA
+251 
-261 TLKLTNRQTG
+261 
-271 VTYKLNS
+271 
-278 TSGTTI
+278 
-284 FSSGDTYTTSALNA
+284 
-298 NTTYKIYASH
+298 
-308 ASACT
+308 
-313 NNVEGSVTVTVN
+313 
-325 PTPSFT
+325 
-331 TNPTNKTM
+331 
-339 CAGETSETNL
+339 
-349 TTLSGVV
+349 
-356 VANGSPVWYN
+356 
-366 AQTDGSTVAKADIV
+366 
-380 NGGTYW
+380 
-386 VAAEN
+386 
-391 STTGCKNTTRQKFVL
+391 
-406 TVNPTPSFT
+406 
-415 TNPTDKTMCAGETS
+415 
-429 ETNLT
+429 
-434 TLSGVVVANGSP
+434 
-446 VWYNAQTGG
+446 
-455 STVAKAD
+455 
-462 IVNGGTYWVA
+462 
-472 AENSTTGCKNATRK
+472 
-486 KFVLAVKSAP
+486 VKESCI
-496 TTPSLSADRDM
+496 
-507 LNTTNTTAT
+507 TAT
-516 LTIGNYVSG
+516 LSWASTFDGSMKVGDEVTTPASLDNAAAASSISYTSSNPDVISVNGTTLTALKSGKATITASATKNNGYCDIKSI
-525 VTYTL
+525 T
-530 YKGENSTGKTT
+530 KEI
-541 TETTFT
+541 T
-547 VTEGGIYKV
+547 V
-556 KGTNTTNPSACQDT
+556 
-570 EFSKEVIISTC
+570 TC

-922 YYAVATSKAC
+922 YYAVATSK
-932 TGLVTTST
+932 VTTST

-1320 GSWKPFT
+1320 GSWVPFT
-1327 DKVKEKFEQF
+1327 DKVKEKFVQF

-1357 WADWF
+1357 WADWY

-1383 GDKIEARPL
+1383 GEKIEARPL
-1392 WDQELSFKNKA
+1392 WDQELSFNNQA
-1403 RIAHSCDN
+1403 RISHSCDKT
-1411 AGGLLVTT
+1411 AGLLITT
-1419 SSIYEDNFKA
+1419 SSIYEDHFKA

-1440 TGGLL
+1440 SGGLL

-1460 YSIEGGILTKT
+1460 YSQDGGLLTKS

-1482 ELGAAQSRE
+1482 ELGAAQGRE
-1491 AARWPYTGAVRG
+1491 AARWPYTGAARG

>member
-1 MKNFTKQN
+1 MILTGCDGNTATTNELSFTV
-9 FKTNPLWIRLLIMT
+9 
-23 FMLLAGAG
+23 A
-31 SVWSANLYIYST
+31 
-43 SSSAKA
+43 
-49 WIWVEGGS
+49 
-57 NYTGGNWNSRPALSN
+57 PAP
-72 TTYFE
+72 
-77 SLGNNIYR
+77 
-85 YKKETLPSKVSII
+85 KKPVVSI
-98 LTPSG
+98 
-103 GSPEARIDNLSLSS
+103 
-117 DKYLSYSG
+117 
-125 GSSITQVTR
+125 
-134 PTNRYVAGSTAGDT
+134 
-148 GGTDNVF
+148 
-155 GTRWEANGSTNKMT
+155 
-169 WDASK
+169 
-174 CLFVKEYIT
+174 
-183 NETSPMTLTFKIT
+183 
-196 DGTWSNSWPSSNKT
+196 
-210 QTVSSGCRITTITF
+210 
-224 NIFTNAVS
+224 
-232 STSASSTA
+232 
-240 CCTTVNAPNVT
+240 
-251 ADAICAGNSA
+251 
-261 TLKLTNRQTG
+261 
-271 VTYKLNS
+271 
-278 TSGTTI
+278 
-284 FSSGDTYTTSALNA
+284 
-298 NTTYKIYASH
+298 
-308 ASACT
+308 
-313 NNVEGSVTVTVN
+313 
-325 PTPSFT
+325 
-331 TNPTNKTM
+331 
-339 CAGETSETNL
+339 
-349 TTLSGVV
+349 
-356 VANGSPVWYN
+356 
-366 AQTDGSTVAKADIV
+366 
-380 NGGTYW
+380 
-386 VAAEN
+386 
-391 STTGCKNTTRQKFVL
+391 
-406 TVNPTPSFT
+406 
-415 TNPTDKTMCAGETS
+415 
-429 ETNLT
+429 
-434 TLSGVVVANGSP
+434 
-446 VWYNAQTGG
+446 
-455 STVAKAD
+455 
-462 IVNGGTYWVA
+462 
-472 AENSTTGCKNATRK
+472 
-486 KFVLAVKSAP
+486 
-496 TTPSLSADRDM
+496 
-507 LNTTNTTAT
+507 
-516 LTIGNYVSG
+516 
-525 VTYTL
+525 
-530 YKGENSTGKTT
+530 
-541 TETTFT
+541 
-547 VTEGGIYKV
+547 
-556 KGTNTTNPSACQDT
+556 
-570 EFSKEVIISTC
+570 
-581 PTVATPTLSI
+581 
-591 VSEPKNNCGTETKGK
+591 
-606 IQITNYSS
+606 
-614 FSDCTFTLN
+614 
-623 GSACKPSSNGE
+623 
-634 IEVSESGT
+634 
-642 YNVVAINDCGSK
+642 
-654 STAGSVTVSKTTI
+654 
-667 TAPST
+667 
-672 TPEVS
+672 
-677 LSYPQ
+677 
-682 VAFATNDGS
+682 
-691 VNINL
+691 
-696 SIGERGITYYLY
+696 
-708 KDGAQVAN
+708 
-716 SEKTGENKSLQ
+716 
-727 WTVNESGTYT
+727 
-737 VKAPNPCD
+737 
-745 GGYIAMTGSVK
+745 
-756 YTCMSNLKLAFD
+756 
-768 GGKSVFCPG
+768 
-777 ETTNIIVTFDGDGK
+777 
-791 GDEITN
+791 
-797 YGKYGWQWEKT
+797 
-808 NIDYTSVYLSE
+808 
-819 SGVKVPVTI
+819 
-828 KGDGSIK
+828 
-835 LGVRSCG
+835 
-842 TIYSNEL
+842 
-849 TFTVHKAPEAPT
+849 
-861 VSFSPNPVGQNI
+861 SPNPVGQNKPATLNVSPYDESFNYTI
-873 NTTLSIASY
+873 SKDGASVGNYTSATTITHA
-882 SADNTYVVYKSE
+882 NVGEYK
-894 DDKVG
+894 
-899 SDTKVADYTAPFAI
+899 YT
-913 SLADVDNYY
+913 VT
-922 YYAVATSKAC
+922 ATSKTC
-932 TGLVTTST
+932 PSLSETSNEVTLT
-940 ITKLEVLEAGAK
+940 VLEAGAK

-983 GATKVDGY
+983 GATKVTGY
-991 TWEFSEDGSSE
+991 TWEFSEDGSTN

-1028 GNKDCNNWRA
+1028 GDKDCNNWRA

-1045 CKMTYDNG
+1045 CKMTYDTG

-1261 FDKTDCVDRIGG
+1261 FDKTDCADRIGG

-1320 GSWKPFT
+1320 GSWVPFT
-1327 DKVKEKFEQF
+1327 DKVKEKFVQF

-1357 WADWF
+1357 WADWY

-1383 GDKIEARPL
+1383 GEKIEARPL
-1392 WDQELSFKNKA
+1392 WDQELSFNNQA
-1403 RIAHSCDN
+1403 RISHSCDKT
-1411 AGGLLVTT
+1411 AGLLITT
-1419 SSIYEDNFKA
+1419 SSIYEDHFKA

-1460 YSIEGGILTKT
+1460 YSQDGGLLTKS

-1476 VSAYDS
+1476 VSSYDS

-1557 MTPSVEITPWQIGI
+1557 MTPSVEVTPWQIGI

-1592 GGYVS
+1592 GGYVT

-1602 YSVKLPRPADWAIG
+1602 YSVKLPRPIDWAQG

-1661 EECDSEVTR
+1661 EECNPEVTR